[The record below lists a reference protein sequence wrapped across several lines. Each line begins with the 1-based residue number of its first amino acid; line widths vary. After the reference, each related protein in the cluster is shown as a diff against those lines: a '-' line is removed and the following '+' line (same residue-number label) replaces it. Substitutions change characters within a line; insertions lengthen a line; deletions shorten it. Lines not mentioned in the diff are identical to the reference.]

1 MAGITDTKVEQAL
14 GVLLDQEAPKARA
27 AAEYLSDVTKVVLA
41 KLEDEANEDAKSQAA
56 RESFAKRH
64 PDYMIHLEAL
74 RNARELDF
82 RHRQRAAA
90 ASAVIDVWRTQQA
103 SNRGAERLR

>member
-1 MAGITDTKVEQAL
+1 MSGITDAKVEQAL

-41 KLEDEANEDAKSQAA
+41 KLEDEANEAKSQGA

-64 PDYMIHLEAL
+64 PDYMAHLEAL
-74 RNARELDF
+74 QNAREMDF